1 MTSRANQEFFNFL
14 YLNDAPDVDTVLP
27 WKWSVTRNKILYNIK
42 NNIQASLLVL
52 YLIIRKW

>member
-1 MTSRANQEFFNFL
+1 MTSRASQELFNFL

-42 NNIQASLLVL
+42 KKQKTYKHHYWYSI
-52 YLIIRKW
+52 